1 MHKQMQIYF
10 IVAPVFYKNLNLII
24 YIRKQ
29 VVALLEHLFLI
40 CVCFELLNLHFVKGK
55 KISEIFLNF
64 FSSKFL
70 SLTCVHR
77 RLNRQCFTAV
87 HFFGSLKGVF
97 FV

>member
-1 MHKQMQIYF
+1 MHKQMQICF
-10 IVAPVFYKNLNLII
+10 IVAPVFYKSLNLII

-55 KISEIFLNF
+55 KISEIFLYFF
-64 FSSKFL
+64 FSNFL

-77 RLNRQCFTAV
+77 RHNRQCFTAV

>member
-64 FSSKFL
+64 FFSKFTYL
-70 SLTCVHR
+70 CS
-77 RLNRQCFTAV
+77 
-87 HFFGSLKGVF
+87 
-97 FV
+97 

>member
-55 KISEIFLNF
+55 KKVKYFFLFF
-64 FSSKFL
+64 FSEFL